1 MSESATTSRDVT
13 FPQPEDMGKAL
24 QTLSALANEQR
35 LQILCMLAQDWE
47 MTVGQLNGQL
57 ELSQSA
63 LSQHL
68 KKLKDQGYVESRKEG
83 LNVYYR
89 VARDDVLRILDL
101 LHELYCKTPPEKG

>member
-1 MSESATTSRDVT
+1 MPETTTQGKEHALPAS
-13 FPQPEDMGKAL
+13 QDMAQAL

-35 LQILCMLAQDWE
+35 LQILCILAQDWE
-47 MTVGQLNGQL
+47 MTVGQLNEHL

-68 KKLKDQGYVESRKEG
+68 RKLKDQGYVDNRKEG

-89 VARDDVLRILDL
+89 IAKDDVLRILDL
-101 LHELYCKTPPEKG
+101 LHELYCKT

>member
-1 MSESATTSRDVT
+1 MPDPATEKPETAMPR
-13 FPQPEDMGKAL
+13 PEDMAKAL

-35 LQILCMLAQDWE
+35 LQILCLLAQDWE
-47 MTVGQLNGQL
+47 MTVGQLNAEL

-68 KKLKDQGYVESRKEG
+68 KKLKDQGYVQSRKEG

-89 VARDDVLRILDL
+89 IAKDDVLRILDL
-101 LHELYCKTPPEKG
+101 LHDLYCK